1 MDPKK
6 KTSFRAMLW
15 NYLIETIIY
24 GGVAFLYYK
33 FVLELLADPISDL
46 FSKNLSLYAG
56 LSIILILIQAFILEM
71 FISLIVNG
79 LRLRWPRK

>member
-1 MDPKK
+1 MSQKPK
-6 KTSFRAMLW
+6 TTFRAMLW

-24 GGVAFLYYK
+24 GGVAFLYFK
-33 FVLELLADPISDL
+33 FVLQFFAEPISEL
-46 FSKNLSLYAG
+46 FSINLSLYAW
-56 LSIILILIQAFILEM
+56 LSLILILIQAFILEM